1 MPTCWIIAGPNGAG
15 KTTFALNYL
24 AQFTNCQ
31 HFLNADLIAAG
42 LAPLAPE
49 KQLIH
54 ASRLF
59 LKALNTCILNQENFA
74 FETTLAGKNYL
85 KLIQQLK
92 TTGWRIE
99 LIYLAL
105 PNVEMSKLRVAERVA
120 HGGHNI
126 PITDIERRFQ
136 RSLKHLL
143 VDFSPIVDC
152 AYCFMNSNNAPELIF
167 EQSLSIRNI
176 INTELYQLLLQEANL

>member
-15 KTTFALNYL
+15 KTTFALSYL
-24 AQFTNCQ
+24 AQFTHCQ
-31 HFLNADLIAAG
+31 QFLNADLIAAG
-42 LAPLAPE
+42 LSPLTPE

-59 LKALNTCILNQENFA
+59 LQALNDCIAKQESFA

-85 KLIQQLK
+85 KLIHQLK

-105 PNVEMSKLRVAERVA
+105 PNVEMSKLRVAESVNRLN
-120 HGGHNI
+120 GNSKFKKGI
-126 PITDIERRFQ
+126 
-136 RSLKHLL
+136 LL
-143 VDFSPIVDC
+143 
-152 AYCFMNSNNAPELIF
+152 
-167 EQSLSIRNI
+167 
-176 INTELYQLLLQEANL
+176 